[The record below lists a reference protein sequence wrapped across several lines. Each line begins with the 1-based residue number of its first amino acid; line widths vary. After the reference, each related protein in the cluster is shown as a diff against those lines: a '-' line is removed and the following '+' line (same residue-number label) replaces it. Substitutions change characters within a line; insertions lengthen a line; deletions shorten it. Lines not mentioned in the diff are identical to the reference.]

1 MTRVDLVT
9 SLPARLIV
17 ILAAV
22 LLVSTV
28 LPAAPGPPQ
37 DQSAAKDPVCGMS
50 VKPAD
55 ARFKSEYRGK
65 TYYFCSEGCKQKFDK
80 EPAKYAAP
88 DENGQ
93 APQSAKDFV
102 CGMTVKPAEAR
113 FKSEYRGKT
122 YYFCSESCKRKFD
135 GDPARYAG
143 K

>member
-1 MTRVDLVT
+1 MHGIQNGV
-9 SLPARLIV
+9 
-17 ILAAV
+17 LAIQKV
-22 LLVSTV
+22 
-28 LPAAPGPPQ
+28 
-37 DQSAAKDPVCGMS
+37 
-50 VKPAD
+50 
-55 ARFKSEYRGK
+55 FKYDIKVHHQR
-65 TYYFCSEGCKQKFDK
+65 YYFCSEGCKQKFDK

-93 APQSAKDFV
+93 APQSAKDLV